1 MPWRLKCLTIN
12 ILTRLPISQELPTQD
27 SNQIVDSAIFVPA
40 GIWHNI
46 VNTSD
51 IPLKL
56 YSIYAPPHHPW
67 GTVHQ
72 TKAIAEANT
81 NHY

>member
-1 MPWRLKCLTIN
+1 MIN
-12 ILTRLPISQELPTQD
+12 FCILNLVGVVQMGKRMDNLNFQQPVFV
-27 SNQIVDSAIFVPA
+27 NSAIFVPA

-46 VNTSD
+46 INTGD